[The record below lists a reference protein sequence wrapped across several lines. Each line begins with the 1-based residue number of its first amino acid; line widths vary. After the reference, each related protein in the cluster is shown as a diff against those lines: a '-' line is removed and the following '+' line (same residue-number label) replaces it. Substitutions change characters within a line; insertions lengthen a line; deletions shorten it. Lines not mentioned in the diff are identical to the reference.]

1 MSEGRASSRSGA
13 NAANSEGRRYEPAAF
28 CRCLNLLLEA

>member
-13 NAANSEGRRYEPAAF
+13 NGEGRRPVPAAF